1 MMYRLSQCSKNW
13 SEKVQSTGACKGA
26 RNYWFQVEF
35 EMICMLS
42 DTKPLL
48 VEFLSVN
55 RYQFT
60 WENIERMGGLTLL
73 KTDDEI
79 IRSNSGLEFGQGV
92 TTPNFGTS
100 TNDKTAE

>member
-1 MMYRLSQCSKNW
+1 M
-13 SEKVQSTGACKGA
+13 QSTGACKGA

-79 IRSNSGLEFGQGV
+79 IRSNSGLEFGLGA

-100 TNDKTAE
+100 TNDKTAEEDQSQMSKTVVT